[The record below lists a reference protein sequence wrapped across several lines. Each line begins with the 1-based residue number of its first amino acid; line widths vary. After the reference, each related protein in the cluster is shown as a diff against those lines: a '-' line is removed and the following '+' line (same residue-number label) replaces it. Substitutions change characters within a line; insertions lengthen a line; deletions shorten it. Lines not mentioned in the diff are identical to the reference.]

1 LAHEDLAI
9 LLGGYMVVNKLMPVG
24 LVAISIYGGMVAS
37 DLSLYAIGAGAR
49 RIPWLNRLAVN
60 SCVVGFGDT
69 LQRKLFGLAA
79 LSRVVPGVVFVVMI
93 ASGWTRVPL
102 WRFTLASLTTCALYL
117 PLMLY
122 LIVVFGDA
130 LDDRV
135 GLWTWPFLL
144 GVVAAIAFMRYR
156 VFTFGKNGVEAESAP
171 TRRLRG
177 DTRTI
182 RSRLGHSSPQWSP
195 ESSIFGCPR
204 ARYDRFDPPDFCSDA
219 NCQRITGSRKGNG
232 VPSGTGM
239 RKTLSVIAT
248 MA

>member
-1 LAHEDLAI
+1 
-9 LLGGYMVVNKLMPVG
+9 
-24 LVAISIYGGMVAS
+24 MVAS

-49 RIPWLNRLAVN
+49 RVPWLNRLAVN
-60 SCVVGFGDT
+60 GCVVSFGDT

-156 VFTFGKNGVEAESAP
+156 VFTFGRNGVEAESVSP
-171 TRRLRG
+171 RRLRG
-177 DTRTI
+177 DRRTI
-182 RSRLGHSSPQWSP
+182 RSKLGRSSPPMVPGVVNLPVSAGAVR
-195 ESSIFGCPR
+195 SIR
-204 ARYDRFDPPDFCSDA
+204 
-219 NCQRITGSRKGNG
+219 SR
-232 VPSGTGM
+232 
-239 RKTLSVIAT
+239 
-248 MA
+248 